1 MPLTFKDTPMNILQA
16 KAFTVRHQDENII
29 LCGHCFVKLRNYGI
43 LDVKE
48 ERWAGKWPALPCL
61 ACSGSSY
68 STMLVS
74 TRFVPSDA

>member
-1 MPLTFKDTPMNILQA
+1 MNILQA
-16 KAFTVRHQDENII
+16 KAFVVLHQDEDVI

-48 ERWAGKWPALPCL
+48 ERWAGKWAGKWPALPCL
-61 ACSGSSY
+61 ACGGSPY